1 MWDSSYAGPNRRP
14 GGSESR
20 DSNSAEDGT
29 ARMSQPPRDT
39 MFASRSVP
47 VHVVRGVVG
56 LVAFVAAFALIGV
69 VGPASLLLLVL
80 AGLAWRGCP
89 TCWAVGLTRTKAAR
103 GACAVRPAKTRS
115 AKREDAHP

>member
-1 MWDSSYAGPNRRP
+1 
-14 GGSESR
+14 
-20 DSNSAEDGT
+20 
-29 ARMSQPPRDT
+29 

-47 VHVVRGVVG
+47 VHVIRGVIG

-103 GACAVRPAKTRS
+103 DSGAGCAACPPAPAEKPR
-115 AKREDAHP
+115 ALRG